1 MLNFGCFLVSVE
13 HVGYTLPTPMAR
25 AKSDRA
31 RSKTLA
37 IDDLTQSIE
46 QLQAFIP
53 KLEDLGR
60 EGFPYLEGALART
73 ELQLRECIKRAFGD
87 KSPEF
92 HTHRQ
97 LKLAL
102 SSSTEKKQTLAL
114 IRNLIAS
121 LEDKKL
127 ELQGLK
133 PAVAQETAASPTPS
147 KLTLV
152 PSAVMPTQGSVALV
166 GAVPQPTAT
175 TLHLVPAPEK
185 APTPAPEVVAAQ
197 AAADTPSAPVVESG
211 PAPAPPP
218 PSIPPRKPIEPISSL
233 FRTQEMKPLPLVV
246 EQSPAASATAKPER
260 PAAAAAPMATPVAS
274 PDPATP
280 AAAPAPMVEPA
291 PFSAPAPPPSTAT
304 ASASTAHKS
313 PASAV
318 PFSTTQEVPAPAPSI
333 IQQAPPPPP
342 TPAVSEVATA
352 DMDCLTVTKRI
363 CQRFHAVARQLRL
376 RGEYRST
383 VNVEDEQDVQDLVHA
398 LLRQH
403 FDDIGTDEWT
413 PPYSNGESRT
423 TFLLDH
429 DRLAIIVKKTRAGLS
444 RKDLTD
450 QVRADAERY
459 RARGRCMQLLCFVY
473 DPEGRIGN
481 PRGLENELTSTSEH
495 FTVDVVVAPKS

>member
-1 MLNFGCFLVSVE
+1 VLIFGCFLVSARD
-13 HVGYTLPTPMAR
+13 VGYTLPTPMAR
-25 AKSDRA
+25 AKSERA

-87 KSPEF
+87 KSHEF
-92 HTHRQ
+92 QTHRQ

-102 SSSTEKKQTLAL
+102 SSSIEKKQTLTL
-114 IRNLIAS
+114 VRNLIAS

-133 PAVAQETAASPTPS
+133 PAGAQDTAASPTPS

-152 PSAVMPTQGSVALV
+152 SSAVMPTQGSVALV
-166 GAVPQPTAT
+166 GATPQPTAT
-175 TLHLVPAPEK
+175 TLQLVPAPEK
-185 APTPAPEVVAAQ
+185 APSPAPEVVAAQ
-197 AAADTPSAPVVESG
+197 PATDT
-211 PAPAPPP
+211 PAPPVMESVPAP
-218 PSIPPRKPIEPISSL
+218 PLTSIPPRKPIEPISSL
-233 FRTQEMKPLPLVV
+233 FRTQELKPLPSVV
-246 EQSPAASATAKPER
+246 EQSPAAPLTTAPAR
-260 PAAAAAPMATPVAS
+260 AAAAAAPV
-274 PDPATP
+274 ATP
-280 AAAPAPMVEPA
+280 AASHDPSAPAPAPAPMVERGPL
-291 PFSAPAPPPSTAT
+291 SAPAPPPSAAT
-304 ASASTAHKS
+304 ASAATAHKP
-313 PASAV
+313 PASTV
-318 PFSTTQEVPAPAPSI
+318 TFSTTQEVRTPAPPI
-333 IQQAPPPPP
+333 TQQAPPPPP
-342 TPAVSEVATA
+342 TPAASESATA
-352 DMDCLTVTKRI
+352 DNVDYLTVTKRI

-413 PPYSNGESRT
+413 PAYSNSESRT

-429 DRLAIIVKKTRAGLS
+429 DRLAIVVKKTRAGLS

-450 QVRADAERY
+450 QVRTDTERY
-459 RARGRCMQLLCFVY
+459 RARGRCTQLLCFVY

-481 PRGLENELTSTSEH
+481 PRGLENELTSTTEH